1 MPEPIEA
8 HPTLESAAHEA
19 AASPAPGAPP
29 FEDAPQEVAVPE
41 ENPAPQERGS
51 PALEVILSA
60 LAACVCTL
68 INRFIGL
75 VAPLPPEAS
84 LWRHGLAL
92 AYLGA
97 LLLALL
103 QMTRA
108 AARLPNST
116 PALALVGC
124 LLGAPMGVLL
134 LVQRMEVLPPTW
146 LLLTANNFFLP
157 IGAALLGAAV
167 GRIVRHPNTLLAAA
181 GFSIFFDIVVVTMGT
196 VAALTQAQSN
206 IIAAVSVGAGPSVPM
221 AKSYP
226 ILSGVTIGP
235 ADVLFLALFLSS
247 VWMLRLSWRAT
258 AGWMYGLLLL
268 ALVVVESGI
277 LPSWLPGIPALVPMG
292 VAVLVANWRH
302 RAFTAQ
308 EKRDLVIGTAFAL
321 ACAAAIVVISR
332 RAVSATPQPIGI
344 RILRVPTGEHALVIA
359 VLPNSRADRA
369 GVKPRDIVLRLNRKP
384 IKGMP
389 QEEFEEYNRV
399 LREGGEKG
407 IRLLLQSPGEG
418 NRELV
423 FAPPGGKDSAGPPS
437 KAPSSEPS
445 APPGEQ
451 SGE

>member
-8 HPTLESAAHEA
+8 HPTLESAAHKEP
-19 AASPAPGAPP
+19 ASSAPGAPP
-29 FEDAPQEVAVPE
+29 FEDALHEVTVPE
-41 ENPAPQERGS
+41 ENTAPQKRGS
-51 PALEVILSA
+51 PALEVILWA

-75 VAPLPPEAS
+75 VVPLPPATS
-84 LWRHGLAL
+84 LGGHGLAL
-92 AYLGA
+92 VYLGA
-97 LLLALL
+97 LLFALL
-103 QMTRA
+103 QMTRS

-116 PALALVGC
+116 PALVLVGF
-124 LLGAPMGVLL
+124 LLGAPMAVLL
-134 LVQRMEVLPPTW
+134 LVQRMEVVPPRW
-146 LLLTANNFFLP
+146 LMLTANNLFLP
-157 IGAALLGAAV
+157 MGAALVGAAV

-268 ALVVVESGI
+268 ALAVVDSGT
-277 LPSWLPGIPALVPMG
+277 LPDWLPGIPALVPMG

-308 EKRDLVIGTAFAL
+308 EKRDLIIGTAFAL

-332 RAVSATPQPIGI
+332 RAVSATPQPIGVQI
-344 RILRVPTGEHALVIA
+344 QRVPTGEHALVVG

-369 GVKPRDIVLRLNRKP
+369 GVKPGDIVLRLNRKP

-389 QEEFEEYNRV
+389 QEEFDAA
-399 LREGGEKG
+399 LRDGRTKG
-407 IRLLLQSPGEG
+407 VTMLLQSPGEG
-418 NRELV
+418 NREFA

-437 KAPSSEPS
+437 SESS
-445 APPGEQ
+445 APPGEP